1 MENTILKTVVAAL
14 VFVATGAQAQW
25 TEKGLGVLGEIQGDF
40 WGWSVSMPNANTFA
54 SGAYLSDG
62 SATDAGHVRVFS
74 WDGNNWTQKGA
85 DIDGKAESSW
95 SGYSVSM
102 PDENTVA
109 IGAPDLSGS
118 TEPGY
123 VRIYCWDGST
133 WMQKGS
139 DLIGDAAN
147 DRFGMSVSMPDANT
161 VAIGA
166 SENDGGGNGSG
177 QVKVFK
183 WNGAD
188 WEQKGA
194 DLFGSIPYAGMGRSI
209 SMPDVSTIL
218 VGNVKSSI
226 LYASV
231 YKWDGSSWVLRGT
244 EQKMSLLGYSP
255 NYSVSMP
262 DTNTFA
268 VSKGSIE
275 IYSWD
280 GNDWTQKG
288 ASISG
293 ASSRV
298 DMPDANTIAISDP
311 LDGLSY
317 KGKAAIYRWNGTVWV
332 QSDTA
337 FIGEDYDYLGASISM
352 SDGNNI
358 AIGIPGFTGSGTTAP
373 ASYVRVYSL
382 GSNVGIGKNYFDTK
396 VAIIPNPASNYI
408 TLDNLPTTSAI
419 QITDVTGKIVFS
431 TTTNTTELNINTSDF
446 ANGVYIVKVS
456 TERKSA
462 NKKLIINH

>member
-1 MENTILKTVVAAL
+1 MVAAL
-14 VFVATGAQAQW
+14 FFVATGAQAQW
-25 TEKGLGVLGEIQGDF
+25 TEKGLGVRGEIQGDL

-62 SATDAGHVRVFS
+62 AATDAGHVRVFG

-85 DIDGKAESSW
+85 DLDGKAESSW

-118 TEPGY
+118 TVPGY
-123 VRIYCWDGST
+123 VRIYSWDGST
-133 WMQKGS
+133 WVQKGS

-161 VAIGA
+161 IAIGA
-166 SENDGGGNGSG
+166 SENDGGGDGSG

-183 WNGAD
+183 WNGTV

-194 DLFGSIPYAGMGRSI
+194 DLFGSLYAGMGRSI

-218 VGNVKSSI
+218 VGNIKSGF
-226 LYASV
+226 LNASV

-244 EQKMSLLGYSP
+244 EKKMSSFGYSSY
-255 NYSVSMP
+255 YSVSMP
-262 DTNTFA
+262 DANTFA
-268 VSKGSIE
+268 VSNGSSIE
-275 IYSWD
+275 MYSWD

-288 ASISG
+288 AGISG
-293 ASSRV
+293 GSRV

-311 LDGLSY
+311 LDGLPY
-317 KGKAAIYRWNGTVWV
+317 KGKAAIYRWNGTEWV
-332 QSDTA
+332 QPDTA
-337 FIGEDYDYLGASISM
+337 FIGENYDYLGAAISM
-352 SDGNNI
+352 PDGNNI
-358 AIGIPGFTGSGTTAP
+358 AIGIPGFSSGGTTESAR
-373 ASYVRVYSL
+373 YVRVYSL
-382 GSNVGIGKNYFDTK
+382 GNDVGIDKNYFDPKFMIT
-396 VAIIPNPASNYI
+396 PNPASSYI
-408 TLDNLPTTSAI
+408 TLNELPTNPNI
-419 QITDVTGKIVFS
+419 KITDTTGKTVFS
-431 TTTNTTELNINTSDF
+431 GTTNTTELSINTSDF
-446 ANGVYIVKVS
+446 ANGIYIVMVS
-456 TERKSA
+456 SERKSV